1 MVGLIAVV
9 IVVAVVAFGLSV
21 EGLFNLVIAKPPF
34 NN

>member
-21 EGLFNLVIAKPPF
+21 EGLFNSVIAKPPF